1 MSGRG
6 LDSARFEARY
16 AIETAFG
23 LEDTAAAMA
32 GEQSTGTFLKLATED
47 DPGVRLQAARVEH
60 LAQTGEASEPALP
73 GAASPRG
80 GAPVWRRAEVVLSWP
95 VETIGP
101 SLPNLLATVAGN
113 LFELRQLSGIR
124 LLDLTLPRVF
134 LERYPG
140 PGFGIDGTRRLT
152 GVERL
157 PLIGTIIKP
166 SVGLDAE
173 ATAATVAQLVDG
185 GIDFIKDDELQS
197 DGSFCPFETRVASVM
212 RVINDRAER
221 TGRKAMFAFNLT
233 GEVDEM
239 RRRHDIVASHGG
251 TCVMASLNSVGL
263 SGFSALRAHAQL
275 PIHAHRN
282 GWGLFYRSPWMGISY
297 RAWSKLWRVAGADHM
312 HVNGLRNKFA
322 EADAS
327 SIDSAR
333 SLLEPMFPD
342 RAATAMP
349 VFSSGQ
355 WAGQAGETYGMLGSA
370 DLIYACGGGIA
381 GHPGGIG
388 AGVES
393 VRAAWEAAID
403 GEAVEERARRTPALE
418 TALSFFGG
426 ARG

>member
-1 MSGRG
+1 MSGV
-6 LDSARFEARY
+6 RFAARY

-47 DPGVRLQAARVEH
+47 DPRVQRQAAAVESVT
-60 LAQTGEASEPALP
+60 QTGETAAPSLP
-73 GAASPRG
+73 GAAVPK
-80 GAPVWRRAEVVLSWP
+80 GAGTPTWRRGEVTLSWP
-95 VETIGP
+95 LESIGP

-124 LLDLTLPRVF
+124 LLDLDLPRAF

-140 PGFGIDGTRRLT
+140 PAFGVEGTRRLA

-173 ATAATVAQLVDG
+173 QTAAAVSQLVDG
-185 GIDFIKDDELQS
+185 GIDFIKDDELQA
-197 DGSFCPFETRVASVM
+197 DGVFCPFAERVAAVM
-212 RVINDRAER
+212 RVINDRAEH
-221 TGRKAMFAFNLT
+221 TGRKAMFAFNVT
-233 GEVDEM
+233 GEIDEM
-239 RRRHDIVASHGG
+239 RRRHDVVAAHGG

-263 SGFSALRAHAQL
+263 SGLSSLRSHSTL
-275 PIHAHRN
+275 PIHGHRN
-282 GWGLFYRSPWMGISY
+282 GWGLFYRSPWMGIDY

-312 HVNGLRNKFA
+312 HVSGLRNKFA
-322 EADAS
+322 ESDES
-327 SIDSAR
+327 SIESAR
-333 SLLEPMFPD
+333 AVLEPMFPD
-342 RAATAMP
+342 RPATAMP

-355 WAGQAGETYGMLGSA
+355 WAGQAAETFQRLGSA

-381 GHPGGIG
+381 GHPDGIA
-388 AGVES
+388 AGVDS
-393 VRAAWEAAID
+393 VRAAWEAAVA
-403 GEAVEERARRTPALE
+403 GEAVEERARRTPALA

-426 ARG
+426 GRA